1 MILKSKSYQKNDTK
15 KSEPSESDTISF
27 GNLDGTKKS
36 CMLEKSCKLKTIKKK
51 CKKDDTK
58 KNDTHKAKVIQK

>member
-51 CKKDDTK
+51 M
-58 KNDTHKAKVIQK
+58 